1 MKIKFLNEIYNLY
14 EPPNITQTHFQASIK
29 KDDYD
34 LSSLIDEINESN
46 TIVVYDDD
54 DTELSVLTG
63 FTKPVAISCMFSDNT
78 IVSVELENE
87 DVFTMINAL
96 SEKVE
101 SINTSN
107 SVLAITFANVSSLPS
122 TIYNDAITSDM
133 VVTGKEFSNLEAAI
147 ENMKV
152 IVTDGSITISGSI
165 TGTTDITLYLT
176 KAIK

>member
-14 EPPNITQTHFQASIK
+14 EPPNVTQTHFQASIK

-34 LSSLIDEINESN
+34 LSSLVDEINESN
-46 TIVVYDDD
+46 TIIIYDDD

-87 DVFTMINAL
+87 DVFTMINTL

-107 SVLAITFANVSSLPS
+107 SALTITFANISSLP
-122 TIYNDAITSDM
+122 TTVYNDSVTSDM
-133 VVTGKEFSNLEAAI
+133 VVTGKEFSNSEAVI
-147 ENMKV
+147 ENMKTT
-152 IVTDGSITISGSI
+152 IVDGSVTISGTI